1 MNGVKPD
8 FLKVDFAQ
16 SPFIVIWEL
25 TQACDL
31 ACVHCRAA
39 AQPHRNPLELS
50 TKEGFDL
57 IDQIC
62 EFGKPL
68 LVFTGGDPIKRPDV
82 YDLIAYANKRSL
94 RVAMTPSGTPLMT
107 KDVVQKL
114 KDAGLSRLAVSLDGA
129 SADLHDRFRRVPG
142 SFGWTMNAIQ
152 YAHDAGLPVQIN
164 TTMTRYN
171 FDDFPNLVQK
181 MIDLKIV
188 LWSVF
193 FLVPTGRGHE
203 EDMLTA
209 QEYEWVLNRLNEVS
223 QTVAFDIKTTAAPH
237 YRRVVLQQAKTNGTL
252 GDVKRGRNIGFHVGG
267 DAIGRAAKGV
277 NDGNG
282 FVFVSHI
289 GQIFP
294 SGFLPVSAG
303 HVRKDRLVD
312 VYRHSDLFCALR
324 DPDQLTGKCGL
335 CEYKTV
341 CGGCRAR
348 AYAVTGDYLAADP
361 YCAYVPKRAEGQVVH
376 ENGKVMM
383 AI

>member
-1 MNGVKPD
+1 
-8 FLKVDFAQ
+8 
-16 SPFIVIWEL
+16 
-25 TQACDL
+25 
-31 ACVHCRAA
+31 
-39 AQPHRNPLELS
+39 
-50 TKEGFDL
+50 
-57 IDQIC
+57 
-62 EFGKPL
+62 
-68 LVFTGGDPIKRPDV
+68 
-82 YDLIAYANKRSL
+82 
-94 RVAMTPSGTPLMT
+94 
-107 KDVVQKL
+107 
-114 KDAGLSRLAVSLDGA
+114 
-129 SADLHDRFRRVPG
+129 
-142 SFGWTMNAIQ
+142 
-152 YAHDAGLPVQIN
+152 
-164 TTMTRYN
+164 
-171 FDDFPNLVQK
+171 
-181 MIDLKIV
+181 
-188 LWSVF
+188 
-193 FLVPTGRGHE
+193 
-203 EDMLTA
+203 MLTA
-209 QEYEWVLNRLNEVS
+209 QEYEWVLNRLYEVS

-252 GDVKRGRNIGFHVGG
+252 ADVKRGRNIGFHVGG

-303 HVRKDRLVD
+303 NVRKDRLVD

-376 ENGKVMM
+376 EDGKVM
-383 AI
+383 IKSKS